1 MWTKGT
7 RTLAFLFYT
16 ASLFLS
22 LSFRYLSPIRES
34 PAVARCSSLNNRL
47 GCLVF
52 LFSDSPPRQRSLERA
67 ELELLIRYCRE
78 EKEKEKKKK
87 KENRRS
93 LPADIRFCTC
103 DQ

>member
-1 MWTKGT
+1 MWAKGT

-52 LFSDSPPRQRSLERA
+52 SFRTRRRDSVRSSVP
-67 ELELLIRYCRE
+67 
-78 EKEKEKKKK
+78 
-87 KENRRS
+87 S
-93 LPADIRFCTC
+93 LNF
-103 DQ
+103 